1 MKGLYGAAQALL
13 QALDPER
20 AHELAVRSLELGLY
34 PRGDQPDDPR
44 LAQTVWGLSFPNPL
58 GMAAGFDKDARVP
71 AALLAMGLGFVEVG
85 TLTPASQAGNPAPRI
100 FRAPGD
106 RALINR
112 LGFNNQGHAAAL
124 VRLASRPSGIVGVN
138 LGAGRDA
145 HDRIADY
152 VSGIERFAG
161 VADYL
166 TINISSP
173 NTPGLRDLQ
182 APDALDALLERV
194 QGARAALTGSGKPVP
209 RKLASGKPSPPLLMK
224 LAPDI
229 ADADL
234 PEIVRI
240 IQARGVDGIIV
251 SNTTLARD
259 GITDPRFAAEAGG
272 LSGRPLFVRSTRKLA
287 RIYRLCEGKLPLI
300 GVGGID
306 SGETALAKIEA
317 GASLLQLYTGLV
329 FEGPG
334 LIGRIK
340 QALVGAMEQESAS
353 SLAPLIGRNAEAWA
367 ERQLP

>member
-1 MKGLYGAAQALL
+1 VKGLYGLGQALL

-20 AHELAVRSLELGLY
+20 AHELAVRSLKLGLY

-71 AALLAMGLGFVEVG
+71 RPLLAMGLGFVEVG
-85 TLTPASQAGNPAPRI
+85 TLTPAPQAGNPAPRI
-100 FRAPGD
+100 FRSTQD

-124 VRLASRPSGIVGVN
+124 ARLASRPSGIVGVN

-145 HDRIADY
+145 KDRIADY

-182 APDALDALLERV
+182 MPDALDALLERV
-194 QGARAALTGSGKPVP
+194 QGARAALTGPG
-209 RKLASGKPSPPLLMK
+209 KLAPPLLVK

-240 IQARGVDGIIV
+240 IQARRADGIIV

-259 GITDPRFAAEAGG
+259 GVTDPRFAAEPGG
-272 LSGRPLFVRSTRKLA
+272 LSGRPLFVRSTRMLA
-287 RIYRLCEGKLPLI
+287 RIYRLNEGKLPLV

-306 SGETALAKIEA
+306 SGDTALAKIEA

-329 FEGPG
+329 FEGPS

-340 QALVGAMEQESAS
+340 QALVGAMEQESAL
-353 SLAPLIGRNAEAWA
+353 SLAPLIGRRAEAWA
-367 ERQLP
+367 ERALP

>member
-1 MKGLYGAAQALL
+1 MKGLYGLGQALL

-71 AALLAMGLGFVEVG
+71 RPLLAMGLGFVEVG
-85 TLTPASQAGNPAPRI
+85 TLTPAPQAGNPAPRI
-100 FRAPGD
+100 FRSTQD

-112 LGFNNQGHAAAL
+112 LGFNNQGYAAAL
-124 VRLASRPSGIVGVN
+124 ARLASRPPGIVGVN

-145 HDRIADY
+145 KDRIADY

-182 APDALDALLERV
+182 VPDALDALLERV
-194 QGARAALTGSGKPVP
+194 QGARAALTGSGKP
-209 RKLASGKPSPPLLMK
+209 ASGKPAPPLLVK

-240 IQARGVDGIIV
+240 IQARRADGIIV

-259 GITDPRFAAEAGG
+259 GVRDPRFAAEAGG
-272 LSGRPLFVRSTRKLA
+272 LSGRPLFARSTRMLA
-287 RIYRLCEGKLPLI
+287 RIYRLNEGKLPLV

-306 SGETALAKIEA
+306 SGDTALAKIEA

-329 FEGPG
+329 FEGPS

-340 QALVGAMEQESAS
+340 QALVGAMEQESAL
-353 SLAPLIGRNAEAWA
+353 SLAPLIGRRAEAWA
-367 ERQLP
+367 ERALP

>member
-1 MKGLYGAAQALL
+1 VKGLYGLGQALL

-71 AALLAMGLGFVEVG
+71 RPLLAMGLGFVEVG
-85 TLTPASQAGNPAPRI
+85 TLTPAPQVGNPALRI
-100 FRAPGD
+100 FRSSQD

-124 VRLASRPSGIVGVN
+124 ARLASRPPGIVGVN

-145 HDRIADY
+145 KDRIADY
-152 VSGIERFAG
+152 VSGIERFTG
-161 VADYL
+161 VADYI

-182 APDALDALLERV
+182 EPDALDALLERV
-194 QGARAALTGSGKPVP
+194 QGGRAALT
-209 RKLASGKPSPPLLMK
+209 ASGTPAPPLLVK

-240 IQARGVDGIIV
+240 IQARRADGIIV
-251 SNTTLARD
+251 ANTTLARD
-259 GITDPRFAAEAGG
+259 GVSDPRFAAEPGG
-272 LSGRPLFVRSTRKLA
+272 LSGRPLFARSTRMLA
-287 RIYRLCEGKLPLI
+287 RIYRLNEGKLPLV

-306 SGETALAKIEA
+306 SGDTALAKIEA

-329 FEGPG
+329 FEGPS

-340 QALVGAMEQESAS
+340 QALVGAMEQESAL
-353 SLAPLIGRNAEAWA
+353 SLALLIGRRAEAWA
-367 ERQLP
+367 ERALP